1 MNTTRK
7 LSVGNQVRLHYRLSC
22 NGEEIVN
29 TFADE
34 PETFRLGQGDIDPR
48 LEALLIGLQTGDH
61 RTYELD
67 PGAAFGSH
75 EAGMIHTLPRSD
87 FAAGV
92 DPLPGHDIEFTLP
105 NGQTLHG
112 IVRSVTAD
120 TVEVDFN
127 HPLAGLP
134 VVFEVEILDI
144 TIDNLAD

>member
-1 MNTTRK
+1 MNTTHK
-7 LSVGNQVRLHYRLSC
+7 LGIGDLLKLHYRLNC
-22 NGEEIVN
+22 NGEEIAN

-34 PETFRLGQGDIDPR
+34 PETFRLGQGEIDPR

-87 FAAGV
+87 FAAGI
-92 DPLPGHDIEFTLP
+92 DLIPGHDIEFTLP

-112 IVRSVTAD
+112 IVRGVTAEA
-120 TVEVDFN
+120 VEVDFN

-134 VVFEVEILDI
+134 VVFEVKILAIGTD
-144 TIDNLAD
+144 